1 MFSLQSAITKQ
12 RYGWQN
18 PRAEVLRFYS
28 VDNFTAKPEEEDCN
42 YPFIDLLTYE
52 DKNDKVSSH
61 QLTNDFY
68 KKSNSSKL
76 LQFKLHFMGRG
87 AEFCLHTLY

>member
-28 VDNFTAKPEEEDCN
+28 VDNITAKPEEEDCN

-52 DKNDKVSSH
+52 DENDKVSSH
-61 QLTNDFY
+61 QLTNDFF
-68 KKSNSSKL
+68 KSKIVQSYLNSNFISW
-76 LQFKLHFMGRG
+76 GG
-87 AEFCLHTLY
+87 GHTLY